1 MLIALAQR
9 PQGLTNAQIG
19 VRAGLSSKSGTFATY
34 LGRARAQGWVADNG
48 QTRVIT
54 DAGLDALGSF
64 DALPEGQE
72 LAAYWIAELGGGAS
86 RMLQALVEAYP
97 DALTNAEIGER
108 AGISSAS
115 GTFATYM
122 GKLRSLELVTGRGQV
137 QASTELFG

>member
-72 LAAYWIAELGGGAS
+72 LAAYWIVELGGGAS
-86 RMLQALVEAYP
+86 RMLQALVDVYP